1 MSITSEISADETTV
15 TIKISGR
22 FDFSTHQEFMQA
34 YKAYP
39 KGEKLFV
46 VDLAQAEYLDS
57 SAMGMLLQLREH
69 SGNVDRKVVL
79 KNANDAVRD
88 VLAIANFEKLFQID

>member
-1 MSITSEISADETTV
+1 MSISSEISADESTV
-15 TIKISGR
+15 TIKVSGR

-39 KGEKLFV
+39 KGEKAFV

-69 SGNVDRKVVL
+69 SGNAGKNVVL
-79 KNANDAVRD
+79 KNGNDAVRD
-88 VLAIANFEKLFQID
+88 VLTIANFEKLFKIE

>member
-1 MSITSEISADETTV
+1 MSVTTSKSSDGTSV

-22 FDFSTHQEFMQA
+22 FDFSKHQDFINA

-39 KGEKLFV
+39 KGEMGFV
-46 VDLAQAEYLDS
+46 VDLAEAEYMDS

-69 SGNVDRKVVL
+69 SSKVKDSVVL
-79 KNANDAVRD
+79 ANGDDAINEI
-88 VLAIANFEKLFQID
+88 LKIANFGKLFLIK

>member
-1 MSITSEISADETTV
+1 MSISSEISADETTV

-69 SGNVDRKVVL
+69 SGNADRKVVL
-79 KNANDAVRD
+79 KNGNDAVRD
-88 VLAIANFEKLFQID
+88 VLTIANFEKLFQID